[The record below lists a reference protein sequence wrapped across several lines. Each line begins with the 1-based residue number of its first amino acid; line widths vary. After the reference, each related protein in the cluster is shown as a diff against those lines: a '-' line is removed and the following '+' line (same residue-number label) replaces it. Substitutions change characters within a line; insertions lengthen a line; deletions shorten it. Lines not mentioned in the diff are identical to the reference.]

1 MRDWTRGND
10 LMRVSNKLPGL
21 VAGCVIAA
29 MNLPAN
35 AASSVL
41 DPYFMVPAP
50 KNTQESEEGKNPKL
64 KKQRLKERKIAAK
77 QKEKETLFEPE
88 EQPKPKDTKFDEPEV
103 KAEKPLTPLKSVPST
118 TTTER
123 KEFKPATTPK
133 AQAPI
138 KKTPSLI
145 SSDRP
150 TIKEGLGQIGS
161 GIVTTTKAT
170 GYDIAAGS
178 RATVRGVKAIG
189 HGLKWGGEKVAT
201 GASATKEKVS
211 TAHQN
216 GFKDTMANAGTSIKE
231 GSAAAGS
238 KIWEGTKWVGHGCQ
252 VGAVKTMNGIQWT
265 AEKTGNGLTAAK
277 DKFVRLFGAGVS
289 DAELATN
296 ADPTRSGVR

>member
-1 MRDWTRGND
+1 
-10 LMRVSNKLPGL
+10 MRVSNKRVPGL

-29 MNLPAN
+29 MHLPAN

-50 KNTQESEEGKNPKL
+50 KNTQESEEGRNPKL
-64 KKQRLKERKIAAK
+64 KKQREKARKIAAK
-77 QKEKETLFEPE
+77 EKAKETLFEPE
-88 EQPKPKDTKFDEPEV
+88 EQPKPKDIKFDEPEV
-103 KAEKPLTPLKSVPST
+103 KSEKPLTPLKSVPST

-133 AQAPI
+133 AQAPVVQ
-138 KKTPSLI
+138 KTPSLI

-150 TIKEGLGQIGS
+150 TIREGLGQIGS

-178 RATVRGVKAIG
+178 RATVKGVKAIG

-211 TAHQN
+211 NAHQN
-216 GFKDTMANAGTSIKE
+216 GFKETLANAGTSIKE

-238 KIWEGTKWVGHGCQ
+238 KIWDGTKWVGHGCQ
-252 VGAVKTMNGIQWT
+252 VGAVKTLTGIQWT
-265 AEKTGNGLTAAK
+265 AEKAGNGFTASK
-277 DKFVRLFGAGVS
+277 EKLVKLFGAGVS
-289 DAELATN
+289 DSELATN

>member
-1 MRDWTRGND
+1 
-10 LMRVSNKLPGL
+10 MRVSNKLPGL
-21 VAGCVIAA
+21 VASCVIAA
-29 MNLPAN
+29 TNLPAH

-50 KNTQESEEGKNPKL
+50 KNTQESEEGRNPKL
-64 KKQRLKERKIAAK
+64 KKQRAKARKIAAK
-77 QKEKETLFEPE
+77 QKEKEALFEPE

-103 KAEKPLTPLKSVPST
+103 KPEKPLTPLKSVPST

-133 AQAPI
+133 AQLPV
-138 KKTPSLI
+138 KTPSLI
-145 SSDRP
+145 SADRP
-150 TIKEGLGQIGS
+150 TIREGLGQIGS

-178 RATVRGVKAIG
+178 RATVNGVKAIG
-189 HGLKWGGEKVAT
+189 HGLKWGGEKVAS

-211 TAHQN
+211 NAHQN

-231 GSAAAGS
+231 GSATAGS

-252 VGAVKTMNGIQWT
+252 VGAVKTLNGIQWS
-265 AEKTGNGLTAAK
+265 AEKAGNGFTATK
-277 DKFVRLFGAGVS
+277 DKLVQLFGAGVS
-289 DAELATN
+289 DSELATN
-296 ADPTRSGVR
+296 ADPTRSAVR